1 VNNPKKNDDKC
12 RLLVCRERFHGGE
25 PILNMLLNHMYLDNI
40 KKSDGDFSPEKNT
53 LLSTARE
60 NSIYSDEI
68 EYVRSTSFS
77 TLSIPSIGSNY
88 IYMNVCI
95 CIYIKTYL
103 HIYIYVYRY
112 VCIYIYTCVLIIGI
126 FVGPEGGFTT
136 GELESM
142 EKEREAFSFVT
153 LGDRYVY
160 IYIYIY
166 MFRYGCLRT
175 HHIIDGI

>member
-1 VNNPKKNDDKC
+1 
-12 RLLVCRERFHGGE
+12 
-25 PILNMLLNHMYLDNI
+25 
-40 KKSDGDFSPEKNT
+40 
-53 LLSTARE
+53 
-60 NSIYSDEI
+60 
-68 EYVRSTSFS
+68 
-77 TLSIPSIGSNY
+77 
-88 IYMNVCI
+88 
-95 CIYIKTYL
+95 
-103 HIYIYVYRY
+103 
-112 VCIYIYTCVLIIGI
+112 VLIIGI